1 MNETQLLSVVGA
13 LFAIVIGGLSWI
25 GNRIFG
31 KLDKLSDQMTENR
44 ELIGDRIDDV
54 HDRISQLDKRVTAVE
69 VRCNYEHG
77 KA

>member
-1 MNETQLLSVVGA
+1 MNEAQLLSVIGA
-13 LFAIVIGGLSWI
+13 LFAIVVGGLSWI

-44 ELIGDRIDDV
+44 ELIGNRLDDV
-54 HDRISQLDKRVTAVE
+54 HDRINDLDKRVTAVE

-77 KA
+77 K

>member
-1 MNETQLLSVVGA
+1 MNEAQLLSVIGA
-13 LFAIVIGGLSWI
+13 LFAIVVGGLSWI

-44 ELIGDRIDDV
+44 ELIGNRLDDV
-54 HDRISQLDKRVTAVE
+54 HDRINDLDKRVMAVE

-77 KA
+77 K

>member
-1 MNETQLLSVVGA
+1 MNEAQLLSVIGA
-13 LFAIVIGGLSWI
+13 LFAIVVGGLSWI

-44 ELIGDRIDDV
+44 ELIGNRLDDV
-54 HDRISQLDKRVTAVE
+54 HDRINNLDKRVTAVE

-77 KA
+77 K

>member
-1 MNETQLLSVVGA
+1 MNEPQLLSVVGA

-31 KLDKLSDQMTENR
+31 KLDKLSDQMIENR
-44 ELIGDRIDDV
+44 ELIGDRLDDV
-54 HDRISQLDKRVTAVE
+54 HDRISNLDKRLTSVE
-69 VRCNYEHG
+69 VRCTFEHG